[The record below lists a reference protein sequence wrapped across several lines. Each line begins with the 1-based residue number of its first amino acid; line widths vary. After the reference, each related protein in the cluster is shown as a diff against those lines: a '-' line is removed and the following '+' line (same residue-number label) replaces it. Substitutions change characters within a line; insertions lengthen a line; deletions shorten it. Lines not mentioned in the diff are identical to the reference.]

1 MNSLNI
7 EDAAPDFSIPS
18 TNGGTFILSERVKK
32 GSVLLY
38 FYVTNYGH
46 TCTDYMALM
55 NERKTELDGLNVSLV
70 HINPESIENHRE
82 WMKHTDAQFEHLSDR
97 DQTISKMYGA
107 IITRARSEK
116 LIGYTNREF
125 FLIGEDM
132 RIKYIWRAYWPTD
145 VVPMSELITN
155 IKKALP
161 QD

>member
-1 MNSLNI
+1 
-7 EDAAPDFSIPS
+7 
-18 TNGGTFILSERVKK
+18 
-32 GSVLLY
+32 
-38 FYVTNYGH
+38 
-46 TCTDYMALM
+46 MALM

-82 WMKHTDAQFEHLSDR
+82 WMKHTDAQFEHLSDP

-107 IITRARSEK
+107 IITRARIEK